1 MEFLMTITLL
11 SSFQKLGFMLHFR
24 AEEEFDALQIQPPQ
38 ATSKKDSKSH
48 RKEEK
53 RKHSRHSNRDRERR
67 HKRK

>member
-1 MEFLMTITLL
+1 MICVLFY
-11 SSFQKLGFMLHFR
+11 R
-24 AEEEFDALQIQPPQ
+24 VDEEFDALQIQPPQ

-53 RKHSRHSNRDRERR
+53 RKHSHRSNRDREKH